1 MAFNTHLHGNKCC
14 NNNII
19 YKCHLMI
26 LFKDIISEKN
36 TMLCFVNISYYIRPE
51 NKKKKSLAL
60 DNILRTKIKIWFL
73 GKNQIASSHIP
84 HR

>member
-51 NKKKKSLAL
+51 N
-60 DNILRTKIKIWFL
+60 
-73 GKNQIASSHIP
+73 
-84 HR
+84 